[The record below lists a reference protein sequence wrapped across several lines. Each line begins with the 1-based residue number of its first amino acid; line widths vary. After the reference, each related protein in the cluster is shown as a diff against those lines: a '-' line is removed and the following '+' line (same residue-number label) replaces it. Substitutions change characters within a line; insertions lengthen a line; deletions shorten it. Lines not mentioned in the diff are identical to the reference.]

1 MSTDSSEEDNYGI
14 ERQIDDENEERKEE
28 MEIKKIPLSLGIEL
42 SNGEMNVLIPK
53 NTEIPYT
60 KTIKY
65 TTTKDYQSKILLKV
79 FQGERLVANANEFL
93 GECILENIPQLKK
106 GKVIIECSLEITEDF
121 YFTITLKENI
131 NGKQSTLVNKI
142 NLHDE
147 YKNDDKKD
155 FFENIYKRAKIC
167 EENDKKIIEINNKIK
182 QLKDYCVDLMNRGN
196 NNQKNKAN
204 EIFEWAKVN
213 IGENKEVYENKLNEL
228 KKLH

>member
-1 MSTDSSEEDNYGI
+1 MSTDSSDGGLEPLPDDIVEEI
-14 ERQIDDENEERKEE
+14 KEE
-28 MEIKKIPLSLGIEL
+28 VEIKKIPLSLGIEL
-42 SNGEMNVLIPK
+42 SNGEMNFLIPK

-65 TTTKDYQSKILLKV
+65 ATTKDYQSKILLKV
-79 FQGERLVANANEFL
+79 FQGERLLANANEFL

-106 GKVIIECSLEITEDF
+106 GKVIIECSLDITDDF
-121 YFTITLKENI
+121 YFCITLKEKI
-131 NGKQSTLVNKI
+131 NGKQTTLVNKI
-142 NLHDE
+142 NLHE
-147 YKNDDKKD
+147 NEGKD